1 MKRALQRRIEA
12 VAKKVHAPAPRMRF
26 LFQETDETHEQLRA
40 RFRAMIAS
48 GQASENDRLVSFHW
62 LPPAAEEADN

>member
-12 VAKKVHAPAPRMRF
+12 VAKKVHAPAPGMCI
-26 LFQETDETHEQLRA
+26 LFQETDETDEQVRA

-48 GQASENDRLVSFHW
+48 GEASENERLVKFRW
-62 LPPAAEEADN
+62 LPLAAEKADN